1 MKPTKHATTNYKRLL
16 PFIMLVLIALTL
28 IASSVYPAA
37 GRVAGV
43 EYDADRVLVLDA
55 CSRCYIVPGA
65 DGWQC
70 GDAAALIVWS
80 RFTRDTRD
88 DVVILAR
95 FAG

>member
-1 MKPTKHATTNYKRLL
+1 MKKLL
-16 PFIMLVLIALTL
+16 ALALALIALAL
-28 IASSVYPAA
+28 IASSVYPVA

-43 EYDADRVLVLDA
+43 EYDADRALVLDA

-65 DGWQC
+65 DDWQC

-80 RFTRDTRD
+80 RFTRDVRD
-88 DVVILAR
+88 DIVIMAR